1 MAYKLNSMKRLLLL
15 ILLVFACSTR
25 AEDESEL
32 TSAQRTEQIIQQ
44 CKSSRWKEYE
54 ESRDFHKD
62 YLLADIT
69 KEEIEC
75 KEKAFL
81 KLLPEIL
88 PEKSDQEEVAQLYQ
102 DYKANFLKLH
112 ATIARRNVMCGGE
125 DLGCGTMRKIADT
138 MAYDNAINDLITYTF
153 ESVR

>member
-1 MAYKLNSMKRLLLL
+1 MKRLLLA

-25 AEDESEL
+25 AEDEFDL
-32 TSAQRTEQIIQQ
+32 TPAQRTEQIIQQ
-44 CKSSRWKEYE
+44 CKSGRWKEYE
-54 ESRDFHKD
+54 ASRDFHSD

-75 KEKAFL
+75 KEKLFL

-138 MAYDNAINDLITYTF
+138 MAFDRAINDLITYTF